1 MSESSVHAHELRQQS
16 SVLTLPDEVLL
27 VATSPPKQSGKL
39 SAASVEEA
47 H

>member
-1 MSESSVHAHELRQQS
+1 MSESSGYARELRQQS

-39 SAASVEEA
+39 SPASVEEA